1 MSAPDPFDAKARTW
15 DADDTK
21 HERAQRVAEAIRA
34 AAPGLSGMSVLEYGC
49 GTGLLGLALQPHA
62 ARVTLADTSREMLAV
77 AEEKILAG
85 GFANTG
91 TARLDLSESPL
102 ADARFD
108 LVCSLM
114 TLHHIADT
122 DGILAAFHAILSPG
136 GVLCVS
142 DLDAE
147 DGSFHGPGFT
157 GHRGFDRGELGRR
170 LERAGFRE
178 VRFSTVFEV
187 RKETGAGPR
196 LYPAFLAV
204 AARP

>member
-1 MSAPDPFDAKARTW
+1 
-15 DADDTK
+15 
-21 HERAQRVAEAIRA
+21 
-34 AAPGLSGMSVLEYGC
+34 
-49 GTGLLGLALQPHA
+49 
-62 ARVTLADTSREMLAV
+62 V
-77 AEEKILAG
+77 AEEKIRAG
-85 GFANTG
+85 EFTNAATVY
-91 TARLDLSESPL
+91 LDLSEGRLPE
-102 ADARFD
+102 ARYD

-136 GVLCVS
+136 GVLCFS